1 MASTI
6 YCNLRFAEKEISVSK
21 NGDGLTDQ
29 DTVIIRVIPR
39 PSDINHN
46 GHIFGGWILSQM
58 DIAGGVVAAHR
69 AGGSV
74 ATVAI
79 DRMKFVRPMLIG
91 DWLSIYGE
99 IAHIGVTSITV
110 HLDCRVRRQGVEGEL
125 KVTEGTFVYVR
136 IDPEGHPMPVEEV
149 S

>member
-1 MASTI
+1 M
-6 YCNLRFAEKEISVSK
+6 SK
-21 NGDGLTDQ
+21 NDDGPAGR

-79 DRMKFVRPMLIG
+79 DRMKFVRPMLVG

-110 HLDCRVRRQGVEGEL
+110 HLDCRVRREGVDGDL
-125 KVTEGTFVYVR
+125 KVTEGAFVYVR
-136 IDPEGHPMPVEEV
+136 IDREGHPVPVEKL

>member
-1 MASTI
+1 M
-6 YCNLRFAEKEISVSK
+6 SK
-21 NGDGLTDQ
+21 NSDAPAGRDS
-29 DTVIIRVIPR
+29 VIIRVIPR

-69 AGGSV
+69 AGGRV

-79 DRMKFVRPMLIG
+79 DRMKFVRPMLVG

-99 IAHIGVTSITV
+99 IAHVGVTSITV
-110 HLDCRVRRQGVEGEL
+110 HLDCRVRREGVEGEL
-125 KVTEGTFVYVR
+125 TVTEGAFVYVR
-136 IDPEGHPMPVEEV
+136 IDPEGHPVPVEKPSVEKPSV
-149 S
+149 EKLS